1 MKEITLE
8 DFHKF
13 VKTHNSVKIED
24 TDIEIGMKKQIKNL
38 QPTNFSSESTTVW
51 SFPKRGDWA
60 THYLNSKYRGNW
72 APQVPRNLILE
83 YSKSGDIVLDPMVG
97 SGTTLIECKL
107 LGRDGIGVDINE
119 EAIMITLD
127 RLDFQALELPKSEI
141 KTFVGD
147 ARDLNLIKD
156 NAVDLILTHPPY
168 VNIVS
173 YTKSRI
179 NGDISS
185 VSSVSEFIKEMH
197 KLAVELFRVLK
208 PNKYCAILMGDTRRH
223 NHYIPVTFRTMQAF
237 LEAGFALKEDIIK
250 LQWNMQSTRQNWAGK
265 QNFYKIAHE
274 HLFVFRKP
282 ETGENLSNLKESIKW
297 W

>member
-1 MKEITLE
+1 MKEVTLDNFR
-8 DFHKF
+8 DFAR
-13 VKTHNSVKIED
+13 THNSVKIED
-24 TDIEIGMKKQIKNL
+24 NTIEIGMQKQITML
-38 QPTNFSSESTTVW
+38 QPTDFSPETTTVW

-72 APQVPRNLILE
+72 APQIPRNLILE
-83 YSKSGDIVLDPMVG
+83 YTNPEDIVLDPMNG

-107 LGRDGIGVDINE
+107 LGRNGIGVDINE
-119 EAIMITLD
+119 EAIMIALD
-127 RLDFQALELPKSEI
+127 RLNFQAHELPSSEI

-147 ARDLNLIKD
+147 ARNLNLIKD
-156 NAVDLILTHPPY
+156 NAIDLILTHPPY
-168 VNIVS
+168 VNIIS
-173 YTKSRI
+173 YTYNRVE
-179 NGDISS
+179 GDLSS
-185 VSSVSEFIKEMH
+185 ISSVSEFIEEIN
-197 KLAVELFRVLK
+197 KLAVEFFRVIK
-208 PNKYCAILMGDTRRH
+208 PGKYCAILMGDTRRH
-223 NHYIPVTFRTMQAF
+223 SHYIPVTFRTMQAF

-282 ETGENLSNLKESIKW
+282 THDERLSELKESIKW